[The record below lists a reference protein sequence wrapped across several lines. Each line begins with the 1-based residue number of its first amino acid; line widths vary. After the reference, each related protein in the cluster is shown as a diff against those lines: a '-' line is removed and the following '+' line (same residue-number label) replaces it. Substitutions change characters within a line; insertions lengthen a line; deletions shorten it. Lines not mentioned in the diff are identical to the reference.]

1 VTWRCRDPSPE
12 STQALLSTYCGISA
26 IKRQTPVVRWR
37 SGSLRALV
45 PALALVLALTLA
57 ACGIDGEVTV
67 TASPEAETSPEVAGD
82 ADPADVE
89 VIDQWARTLA
99 AGDIDEAAHFF
110 AIPSVAQNGLLYP
123 IEDFDD
129 AVRFNASLP
138 CGAELVEARDN
149 GDFVIAT
156 FVLRERPGPG
166 SCGDGTGEEAMTAFV
181 IEDGRIVEWRRV
193 IETGAPTPSRA
204 T

>member
-1 VTWRCRDPSPE
+1 M
-12 STQALLSTYCGISA
+12 
-26 IKRQTPVVRWR
+26 RWR

-156 FVLRERPGPG
+156 FVLHERPGPG